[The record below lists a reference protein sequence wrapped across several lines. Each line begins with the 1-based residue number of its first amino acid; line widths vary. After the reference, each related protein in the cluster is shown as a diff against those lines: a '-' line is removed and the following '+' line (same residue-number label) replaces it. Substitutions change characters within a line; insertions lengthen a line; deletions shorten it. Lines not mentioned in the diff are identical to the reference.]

1 MAIRKNKNGN
11 GANSIIKEIEKVK
24 EGNEKQDDS
33 KLDILVGKGNF
44 TSSEGKDII
53 IQKQNNE
60 NIPNKVN
67 NKEKPAKNNIESIQK
82 HDNNKHNLQKQKMN
96 ELVQPKK
103 EDFTMKRS
111 YSLKP
116 STYLKLQEL
125 KVFELAKIKLEYAAL
140 NYNDIVDMAI
150 CQFYSNIKTKI
161 SKESDHK

>member
-11 GANSIIKEIEKVK
+11 GATSLIKEIEKVK

-33 KLDILVGKGNF
+33 NLDILVGKGNVK
-44 TSSEGKDII
+44 SSEAKNII

-60 NIPNKVN
+60 NIPNKVDN
-67 NKEKPAKNNIESIQK
+67 SEKSAKNNIENIKK
-82 HDNNKHNLQKQKMN
+82 HDNNEPNPQKQKVN
-96 ELVQPKK
+96 ELVQPKE
-103 EDFTMKRS
+103 EDFSMKRS

-150 CQFYSNIKTKI
+150 CQFYSDIKTKI
-161 SKESDHK
+161 SKETDRK

>member
-11 GANSIIKEIEKVK
+11 GANSLIKEIEKVK
-24 EGNEKQDDS
+24 EGNEKQDDAN
-33 KLDILVGKGNF
+33 LDILVGKGNKKS
-44 TSSEGKDII
+44 TEDKNII

-60 NIPNKVN
+60 STLNRVN
-67 NKEKPAKNNIESIQK
+67 NKEKALKNNVEKIQK
-82 HDNNKHNLQKQKMN
+82 HDNSEHNPQKQKVN
-96 ELVQPKK
+96 ELAQPKE
-103 EDFTMKRS
+103 EDFSMKRS

-125 KVFELAKIKLEYAAL
+125 KVFELAKVKLEYAAL

-161 SKESDHK
+161 SKETDRK

>member
-11 GANSIIKEIEKVK
+11 GANSLIKEIEKVK
-24 EGNEKQDDS
+24 DGNEKQDDAN
-33 KLDILVGKGNF
+33 LDILVGKGNIK
-44 TSSEGKDII
+44 SPEDKNII
-53 IQKQNNE
+53 TQKKNNE
-60 NIPNKVN
+60 STLNKVN
-67 NKEKPAKNNIESIQK
+67 NKEKELKNNVEKIQK
-82 HDNNKHNLQKQKMN
+82 HDNSKHNPQAQKVN
-96 ELVQPKK
+96 ELVQPQK

-125 KVFELAKIKLEYAAL
+125 KVFELAKIKLEYATL

-161 SKESDHK
+161 SKETDRK

>member
-11 GANSIIKEIEKVK
+11 GANSLIKEIEKVK

-33 KLDILVGKGNF
+33 NLDILVGKGNVK
-44 TSSEGKDII
+44 TSEDKNI

-60 NIPNKVN
+60 NILNKVN
-67 NKEKPAKNNIESIQK
+67 DKEKVLKNNVEKIQK
-82 HDNNKHNLQKQKMN
+82 HGNTEHNPQKQKVN
-96 ELVQPKK
+96 ELVQPKE

-161 SKESDHK
+161 SKETDRK

>member
-11 GANSIIKEIEKVK
+11 GANSLIKEIEKVK

-33 KLDILVGKGNF
+33 NLDILVGKGNVK
-44 TSSEGKDII
+44 TSEDKNI

-60 NIPNKVN
+60 NILNKVN
-67 NKEKPAKNNIESIQK
+67 DKEKVLKNNVEKIQK
-82 HDNNKHNLQKQKMN
+82 HGNTEPNPQKQKVN
-96 ELVQPKK
+96 ELVQPKE

-161 SKESDHK
+161 SKETDRK